1 MCLIF
6 PFDPIIPSIFKNVFY
21 RKKIGRKF
29 EEVICPTEP
38 LLDLNMLN
46 VPQTVTISWTSDG
59 MDDLETDLAFTY
71 KPDPVIE
78 EIHPNI
84 TIVR

>member
-1 MCLIF
+1 
-6 PFDPIIPSIFKNVFY
+6 
-21 RKKIGRKF
+21 
-29 EEVICPTEP
+29 
-38 LLDLNMLN
+38 MLN

-59 MDDLETDLAFTY
+59 MDDLETDLGFTY

>member
-1 MCLIF
+1 MNI
-6 PFDPIIPSIFKNVFY
+6 
-21 RKKIGRKF
+21 
-29 EEVICPTEP
+29 EEVICLTGP
-38 LLDLNMLN
+38 LHDLYALN
-46 VPQTVTISWTSDG
+46 LPQTVTISWTPDA
-59 MDDLETDLAFTY
+59 MDDFKTDLTFTY

>member
-1 MCLIF
+1 
-6 PFDPIIPSIFKNVFY
+6 
-21 RKKIGRKF
+21 
-29 EEVICPTEP
+29 
-38 LLDLNMLN
+38 MLN
-46 VPQTVTISWTSDG
+46 VPQTVTISRTSDVI
-59 MDDLETDLAFTY
+59 DDLETDLEFTY